1 MSKIVHTQLVSDD
14 PQATADFV
22 ENLLGWKIE
31 KKDMDGDDCYVWYY
45 PGEKGSDGVIIG
57 AFNEHRDKSPH
68 INILVDADNLGDALA
83 KAKALGA
90 TLTMEEIKIPR
101 DMGYLLE
108 LEIPGGVKLRL
119 WSKQPSVRKQPQESV
134 TQKK

>member
-1 MSKIVHTQLVSDD
+1 MSKIVHTQLVSDN
-14 PQATADFV
+14 PKATADFV

-31 KKDMDGDDCYVWYY
+31 LKDMDGNDCYFWTY

-57 AFNEHRDKSPH
+57 TFNEQRDKSPH
-68 INILVDADNLGDALA
+68 VNILVDADDLGEAVA
-83 KAKALGA
+83 QAKALGA

-108 LEIPGGVKLRL
+108 LEIP
-119 WSKQPSVRKQPQESV
+119 
-134 TQKK
+134 